1 MERESTK
8 HGPRIDEELAH
19 ETESMVRGAP
29 VEARS
34 RGERIKET
42 PDAGEGA
49 HADGRRPDVPS
60 ASALGEEELDARSE
74 MARHLAGLDFPAER
88 ERLLEAAVRQDAPDD
103 VIARLAMLPERVP
116 YATVAQV
123 WEATGGH
130 REGGHTD

>member
-34 RGERIKET
+34 RAERMQET
-42 PDAGEGA
+42 PDEGEA
-49 HADGRRPDVPS
+49 ANADGRRPDVPM
-60 ASALGEEELDARSE
+60 ASTLSEEEIDARSE
-74 MARHLAGLDFPAER
+74 LARHLAGLDFPAER
-88 ERLLEAAVRQDAPDD
+88 ERLLAKAVSEEAPDE

-116 YATVAQV
+116 YATVAQI